1 MDFLA
6 RDDEGKAVQM
16 ETTRDNLGGFLG
28 TLGML
33 ATDPLVVQQAA
44 DATYWRSLL
53 NLQKTIQQFGVA
65 LTDWKKYER
74 DGGPVAIATPALPVL
89 PPGFAASVPPGIV
102 TRYRFF
108 ANWLKAQP
116 NYTPAI
122 GLALAIEGAH
132 SSAPDVTAVKPAITL
147 KISGGAVLVGWSF
160 QGLRDVVSM
169 LAIHC
174 DRHDGKGRNLVT
186 HDTTPNYTDTTPFP
200 ATPTVWTYDAT
211 WMIGDALVGQTSN
224 PVSITVGG

>member
-74 DGGPVAIATPALPVL
+74 DGGPVAIATPALPAL
-89 PPGFAASVPPGIV
+89 PPGFGSSVPPGIV

-108 ANWLKAQP
+108 ANYLKGLP
-116 NYTPAI
+116 NYTHAI
-122 GLALAIEGAH
+122 GLALAIEGGHA
-132 SSAPDVTAVKPAITL
+132 SAPDLTIVKPDFTL
-147 KISGGAVLVGWSF
+147 ELNGGLPFVKWTW
-160 QGLRDVVSM
+160 QGLRGHVTALELRVNRGAGPVF
-169 LAIHC
+169 LTI
-174 DRHDGKGRNLVT
+174 DGVPGYQ
-186 HDTTPNYTDTTPFP
+186 DTEPAP
-200 ATPTVWTYDAT
+200 ATPAKWTYEGIWRLD
-211 WMIGDALVGQTSN
+211 DQRVGSWSN